1 MNNQN
6 KLASFFIQQKFIVTL
21 EKWAIPIMSIALS
34 FFLIYEGYVTYGMY
48 GDYQVKIEERNALS
62 ASLSS
67 YKNNKLLSEEE
78 KALYGSILAKQI
90 PAKEN
95 IFATYTFVDE
105 FIASS
110 GLEIEQYGETNVPL
124 AGSAGVNTLGISVS
138 GIVTPER
145 FKEFLDEYKYKY
157 SRFMVMKNMNKT
169 LVDDGSGQQTVSFT
183 ASFSLYSIPSVTS
196 IGKDLSA
203 LRLISFD
210 KSRKDKFDK
219 IKLLLNEDNYVEK
232 EETEEDISTEYETN
246 ESLF

>member
-6 KLASFFIQQKFIVTL
+6 KLASFFIQQKFVVTL
-21 EKWAIPIMSIALS
+21 EKWAIPILS
-34 FFLIYEGYVTYGMY
+34 LVLSAFLIYEGYVTYGMY
-48 GDYQVKIEERNALS
+48 ESLQVKISEKNSLS
-62 ASLSS
+62 DSLSS

-78 KALYGSILAKQI
+78 KVFYGSILAKQI

-110 GLEIEQYGETNVPL
+110 GLEVVQYGEAKIPL
-124 AGSAGVNTLGISVS
+124 PHSQGINSLGISVT

-145 FKEFLDEYKYKY
+145 FKQFLDEYKFKY
-157 SRFMVMKNMNKT
+157 SRFMTMSSMNKT
-169 LVDDGSGQQTVSFT
+169 LLDDGTGQETVNFS

-203 LRLISFD
+203 LKLISFD
-210 KSRKDKFDK
+210 KERKAKFDQLK
-219 IKLLLNEDNYVEK
+219 SQLNEDNYVEK
-232 EETEEDISTEYETN
+232 QETEEDIPVDYDTK